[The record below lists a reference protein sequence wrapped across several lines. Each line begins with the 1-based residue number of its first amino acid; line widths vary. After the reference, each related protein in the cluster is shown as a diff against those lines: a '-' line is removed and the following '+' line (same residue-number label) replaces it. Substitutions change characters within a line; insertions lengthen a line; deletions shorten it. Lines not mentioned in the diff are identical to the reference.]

1 MTEGSVHLSRVEF
14 LMAPLVAKEE
24 SRKRKQKAGG
34 RGLTAKGSVWE
45 VRKEGSGGGAQVAW

>member
-1 MTEGSVHLSRVEF
+1 
-14 LMAPLVAKEE
+14 MAPLVGKEE

-45 VRKEGSGGGAQVAW
+45 VRKEGSRGGAQVAW